1 MSAIAALVKRSS
13 AKTKAKKAASDVEL
27 AGMKMSRRGARLLTT
42 TAADWGM
49 GWVLRVYAVEN
60 RKTGRSELQHSGRS
74 ARLSERGF
82 LGEFSGWFL
91 AID

>member
-27 AGMKMSRRGARLLTT
+27 AGMKMSRRGARLLTPPS
-42 TAADWGM
+42 AAWGLSL
-49 GWVLRVYAVEN
+49 VLRFYAVEN
-60 RKTGRSELQHSGRS
+60 RKTRRSELPLSGRS

-82 LGEFSGWFL
+82 FGEFSGWFL